1 MKELLSTGVNIGLEY
16 HAETDALIG
25 SIKGYAVA
33 VKENLQTGSY
43 GCLFWLKAGD
53 YTAVTSAEEFLVER
67 QKTNPEYI
75 KKFRVAEQGVAVALN
90 RVNDDFA
97 NVNNLKRFIYDF
109 TASLSVNYY
118 KNCCCEC
125 GKTENLAIY
134 SADGV
139 IAQACSECGAKY
151 KFLMNLPD
159 TSVPA
164 RMPMPA
170 FNTVTNEKPAESF
183 IPTETNTVKSE
194 SVLTEKI
201 NEEVKAEPVFAE
213 TIKEEPVKSEIDEF
227 ILTEQEAKVQEAVPE
242 FKETVNE
249 APAEDKSEALQELMF
264 DASEAVVEEEAP
276 VAVNDV
282 SAEAMEELMFTE
294 IKQEPVSEPEPEPAP
309 AVKHEDK
316 DLADEFAQLLAGT
329 EEKEPER
336 PRSKIFEEAEREFAE
351 EKARLEAEAK
361 LHNPEDAIDNLLI
374 DENGNMSV
382 KENVAEEDDGSSD
395 VTEFRDDSN
404 DGDDFD
410 IEEIESTVEMPTV
423 TTGHPQLEAE
433 DTPLE
438 EDGTVPLI
446 NPNSH
451 REERHVSPVDG
462 PDAVQPLEFSQVI
475 TNESLSEES
484 RPIAPPGYADA
495 SRMSREGADFRNEVP
510 QTNYVSYSSIGFS
523 DSSNAFMG
531 IIGAL
536 TLGLIGLVVWVLIAN
551 YLDTISYFGSLAIVV
566 TVFGG
571 YTLGGRTLD
580 KKGVVISFLISILM
594 TVAGVVAVSVFSIQG
609 SLEETFHATTSFF
622 EAFEWFK
629 YSLNDELAKRTFL
642 INLGVSLLVTV
653 ITGLASAAKAWK
665 NA

>member
-43 GCLFWLKAGD
+43 GCLFWLRAGD

-170 FNTVTNEKPAESF
+170 FNTVANEKPAESF
-183 IPTETNTVKSE
+183 IPTETNTVKAE
-194 SVLTEKI
+194 PAFTEKI

-227 ILTEQEAKVQEAVPE
+227 ILTEQEVKGQDSVPE
-242 FKETVNE
+242 FKEIVNE
-249 APAEDKSEALQELMF
+249 APAEDKNEALQELMF
-264 DASEAVVEEEAP
+264 DASEAVVEEETP
-276 VAVNDV
+276 EAVNDV

-309 AVKHEDK
+309 AVKYEDK

-329 EEKEPER
+329 EEKESER
-336 PRSKIFEEAEREFAE
+336 PRSKLFEEAEREFAE

-382 KENVAEEDDGSSD
+382 KENEAEEDDGSSD

-433 DTPLE
+433 ETPLE

-484 RPIAPPGYADA
+484 RPITPPGYADA
-495 SRMSREGADFRNEVP
+495 
-510 QTNYVSYSSIGFS
+510 
-523 DSSNAFMG
+523 
-531 IIGAL
+531 
-536 TLGLIGLVVWVLIAN
+536 
-551 YLDTISYFGSLAIVV
+551 
-566 TVFGG
+566 
-571 YTLGGRTLD
+571 
-580 KKGVVISFLISILM
+580 
-594 TVAGVVAVSVFSIQG
+594 
-609 SLEETFHATTSFF
+609 
-622 EAFEWFK
+622 
-629 YSLNDELAKRTFL
+629 
-642 INLGVSLLVTV
+642 
-653 ITGLASAAKAWK
+653 
-665 NA
+665 

>member
-43 GCLFWLKAGD
+43 GCLFWLRAGD

-170 FNTVTNEKPAESF
+170 FNTVANEKPAESF
-183 IPTETNTVKSE
+183 IPTETNTVKAE
-194 SVLTEKI
+194 PAFTEKI

-227 ILTEQEAKVQEAVPE
+227 ILTEQEVKGQDSVPE
-242 FKETVNE
+242 FKEIVNE
-249 APAEDKSEALQELMF
+249 APAEDKNEALQELMF
-264 DASEAVVEEEAP
+264 DASEAVIEEETPA
-276 VAVNDV
+276 AVNDV

-309 AVKHEDK
+309 AVKYEDK

-329 EEKEPER
+329 EEKESER
-336 PRSKIFEEAEREFAE
+336 PRSKLFEEAEREFAE

-382 KENVAEEDDGSSD
+382 KENEAEEDDGSSD

-433 DTPLE
+433 ETPLE

-484 RPIAPPGYADA
+484 RPITPPGYADA

-510 QTNYVSYSSIGFS
+510 QTNYVSYSSLGFS

-571 YTLGGRTLD
+571 YALAGRTLD

-594 TVAGVVAVSVFSIQG
+594 TIAGVVAVSVFEIQG
-609 SLEETFHATTSFF
+609 GLEETFHATTSFF

-642 INLGVSLLVTV
+642 INLGVSLLITV
-653 ITGLASAAKAWK
+653 ITGLVSAARAWK